1 MVCLNNIWWWVM
13 NIQIRTLPYTA
24 DKYIVNE
31 TSDVFDHKG
40 NQIPVSDIDG
50 KKYVNLSWYAGE
62 KLYELGLVVLS
73 AFGKI
78 DHDYSR
84 YDRVKVIYRD
94 GNDSNVFPSNLT
106 YVFSGEPIES
116 HIPGFY
122 LIPGFSRYVINR
134 SGEIFD
140 LHKRK
145 HITWYITKDGK
156 GNRLGGYQTSSLTS
170 ASGNMSIF
178 QHRILALVFHPFTGI
193 FNKLTVN
200 HKDGVKSNNDLNNLE
215 WITYAEN
222 NKHAWD
228 SGLKLNNRPHILKK
242 NLLTNKIDSYRSVRE
257 CSYSLGDVSG
267 FYVAARLKDQS
278 GKIYPDYLMFKRDDG
293 SDWPTVDYSK
303 IPTVPNSYNNALVA
317 RNVFTGETIVFDD
330 VEQFSREFN
339 VPVTIILDHA
349 RNNQFKPAKG
359 YNFKYLINAGTWPQ
373 HSEKHL
379 LVYKDYPIDPPD
391 GVVMSDMITGEET
404 FFTSYKKVVENIDIH
419 VDHLR
424 TLLYDKRLFKK
435 RYAFRIFNLK
445 RELL

>member
-1 MVCLNNIWWWVM
+1 M
-13 NIQIRTLPYTA
+13 NKHLKTLPYTA
-24 DKYIVNE
+24 DKYTVNE
-31 TSDVFDHKG
+31 TSDIFDHKG
-40 NQIPVSDIDG
+40 NQIPVVDIGG

-62 KLYELGLVVLS
+62 KQYELGLVVLS

-94 GNDSNVFPSNLT
+94 GNVSNVFPSNLT

-122 LIPGFSRYVINR
+122 LIPGFRRYVINR
-134 SGEIFD
+134 SGEVLD
-140 LHKRK
+140 LNRNRFIKWQISK
-145 HITWYITKDGK
+145 PGA
-156 GNRLGGYQTSSLTS
+156 GNRLGGYMNSYLIGDENSPHVS
-170 ASGNMSIF
+170 
-178 QHRILALVFHPFTGI
+178 QHRLLAIVFIRFTGI
-193 FNKLTVN
+193 YNKLTVN

-228 SGLKLNNRPHILKK
+228 SGLRLNNRPHILKK
-242 NLLTNKIDSYRSVRE
+242 NLLTNKIDTYRSVRE

-293 SDWPTVDYSK
+293 SDWPAVDYSK
-303 IPTVPNSYNNALVA
+303 IPTVPDSYNNALVA
-317 RNVFTGETIVFDD
+317 RNVFTGETIAFDN
-330 VEQFSREFN
+330 VEEFSKEFN

-349 RNNQFKPAKG
+349 RNNQFKPANG

-391 GVVMSDMITGEET
+391 AVTMIDLKTGEET
-404 FFTSYKKVVENIDIH
+404 FFTSYEKASSVTGIYLEYIRSLAGNGKA
-419 VDHLR
+419 
-424 TLLYDKRLFKK
+424 FGK
-435 RYAFRIFNLK
+435 RYAFRKFNLK
-445 RELL
+445 KELLK